1 MFELIQYYFEI
12 CFRINISYA
21 DIYISFY
28 RTMMY
33 LTAGFICIL
42 VTIGTGHA
50 QNVDPVSELDI
61 DRYTGRWLIVS
72 KVNKLSAS
80 NFTCTRV

>member
-1 MFELIQYYFEI
+1 MT
-12 CFRINISYA
+12 
-21 DIYISFY
+21 YI
-28 RTMMY
+28 
-33 LTAGFICIL
+33 TAGFICIL

-80 NFTCTRV
+80 NFTCPMVGVLNVLLTK